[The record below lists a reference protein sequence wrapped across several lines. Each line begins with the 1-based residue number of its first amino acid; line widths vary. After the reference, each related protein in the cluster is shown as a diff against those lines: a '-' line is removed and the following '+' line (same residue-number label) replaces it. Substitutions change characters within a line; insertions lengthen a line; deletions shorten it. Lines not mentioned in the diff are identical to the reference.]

1 MKIRNGNQNAGK
13 GERGNAMAERSIF
26 VLGSFVVSC
35 SAKVQRFP
43 RPGESLA
50 ADIVT
55 IETGGK
61 GLNLAVA
68 ARRLGAEVDG
78 LLAIGDDIASAF
90 AAPALRKAGLPAA
103 MLIALPGKTG
113 SGVGFTDAKGETC
126 LAIDAGV
133 NRLLSAEH
141 VREAEARIAAA
152 AMVMAQF
159 EIGDAPIRE
168 AFALARQA
176 NVPTLL
182 NPSPFR
188 SIPSDILANTHVLV
202 LNQTEAEAL
211 AADIRPGASEP
222 VEPGRFTEQLGPA
235 LLALGPKL
243 VVLTLGAAGAVAITG
258 EGPIGQAAV
267 PVEAVDTLG
276 AGDAFAATLGLA
288 LSRGQSI
295 ADALLQA
302 AAAGAIAT
310 LRTGVFDALATQADI
325 DQMLGIA
332 S

>member
-1 MKIRNGNQNAGK
+1 
-13 GERGNAMAERSIF
+13 MADGSIF

-55 IETGGK
+55 IEPGGK

-78 LLAIGDDIASAF
+78 LLAVGDDIASAF
-90 AAPALRKAGLPAA
+90 AAPALAKAGLPATI
-103 MLIALPGKTG
+103 LIHLPGKTG
-113 SGVGFTDAKGETC
+113 SGVGFTDAQGETC
-126 LAIDAGV
+126 LAVDAGV
-133 NRLLSAEH
+133 NRALSAAH
-141 VREAEARIAAA
+141 VRDAAQRIAAC

-168 AFALARQA
+168 AFALARRA
-176 NVPTLL
+176 GIPTLL

-188 SIPSDILANTHVLV
+188 PIPPEILADTHVLV

-211 AADIRPGASEP
+211 AADILPGASEP
-222 VEPGRFTEQLGPA
+222 AEPSRFVEELGPA
-235 LLALGPKL
+235 LMARGPTL
-243 VVLTLGAAGAVAITG
+243 VVLTLGAAGAVAVTG
-258 EGPIGQAAV
+258 EGAIGQAALQV
-267 PVEAVDTLG
+267 EPVDSLG
-276 AGDAFAATLGLA
+276 AGDAFAATLGVA
-288 LSRGQSI
+288 LSRGRPT
-295 ADALLQA
+295 ADALRQA

-310 LRTGVFDALATQADI
+310 LRAGVFEALGTQADI
-325 DQMLGIA
+325 DQLLGKQP
-332 S
+332 